1 MSVEESETIVKEYK
15 QFYNWVNGSIS
26 VIKVYLI
33 CLFYRMNLH
42 RCYFHY
48 LQNVYTFYLIVKIA
62 RVIKTPKY

>member
-48 LQNVYTFYLIVKIA
+48 LQNVYTFY
-62 RVIKTPKY
+62 